1 MKLRSLTL
9 RNFKKFVLPTT
20 FSFIDTEGNV
30 NAQSLIIGN
39 NGSGKTSILQ
49 AIVSLIAPVIRDNLL
64 PDGIAWPGYDYR
76 LLKSG
81 SLPLSVEAEIEFCE
95 KEIEATRR
103 FVTELNEQGS
113 YERKLVLPGRKKTVS
128 IHLIYDLN
136 RIKPIRSSLND
147 LYQFKGYQYAKMLAP
162 LTTDKS
168 TLFSDVG
175 NIYWY
180 TENRTSTSIN
190 NLLDGKELELNQIR
204 AFLSSAYNFHQAV
217 EAGKR
222 EMKEGE
228 FDFYEKLHGV
238 YKTVFPGRSFV
249 GPTPRF
255 DIYEKAPVQDFFL
268 YDGHNQYEISG
279 MSAGER
285 AVFPILMDFARWNIN
300 NSIVIIDELELHLH
314 PPIQQAFL
322 KALHKLGN
330 SNQFI
335 ITSHSNH
342 IAAMFDE
349 NEIIRLPNE

>member
-1 MKLRSLTL
+1 
-9 RNFKKFVLPTT
+9 VLPST
-20 FSFIDTEGNV
+20 FTFTDSEGNV
-30 NAQSLIIGN
+30 NTQTLIIGN
-39 NGSGKTSILQ
+39 NGSGKSSILQ
-49 AIVSLIAPVIRDNLL
+49 AIVSLVAPVVRDNLL
-64 PDGIAWPGYDYR
+64 PDGIDWPGYDYR

-81 SLPLSVEAEIEFCE
+81 SFPLSVEGEIEFCLA
-95 KEIEATRR
+95 EIDATRR
-103 FVTELNEQGS
+103 FVQELNQQGS
-113 YERKLVLPGRKKTVS
+113 YDRKLMLPGQKRIIP
-128 IHLIYDLN
+128 IHLHYDLN

-147 LYQFKGYQYAKMLAP
+147 LFQFKGYQYAKMLAP

-190 NLLDGKELELNQIR
+190 NLLDGKEPELNQIR
-204 AFLSSAYNFHQAV
+204 TFLASAYNFHQAV
-217 EAGKR
+217 ISGKR
-222 EMKEGE
+222 EIKEGE
-228 FDFYEKLHGV
+228 FDFYEKLHSV
-238 YKTVFPGRSFV
+238 YQTVFPGRTFV

-268 YDGHNQYEISG
+268 FDGHNQYEISG

-322 KALHKLGN
+322 KAIHKLGN
-330 SNQFI
+330 NNQFI

-349 NEIIRLPNE
+349 TENEIIRLPNE